1 MSSRYIYTCVKA
13 GHYKIGRFDDGGNR
27 LPFIIKV
34 EVEDHNWQIFKNV
47 YEVVTWNGG
56 VDIYFNEEGNFDSLS
71 FVTHSWSITFEE
83 EDDKNEDN
91 STGKEN

>member
-13 GHYKIGRFDDGGNR
+13 GYYKIGRFDDDGNR

-34 EVEDHNWQIFKNV
+34 EVEDHDWQIFKNV

-56 VDIYFNEEGNFDSLS
+56 VDIYFNDEDGNFDSISL
-71 FVTHSWSITFEE
+71 VTHGWSITFEKE
-83 EDDKNEDN
+83 DKND
-91 STGKEN
+91 G